1 MQKLVNNNQLI
12 GAIISLLACYLLFP
26 SFFEV
31 SLYPIAKENQMWA
44 SLDPSWASTLN
55 YVNIKELVWGKDFAF
70 TFGPLSYLITRVGW
84 GNHAIN
90 FLLFDFFCSLNFF
103 FLFYSTY
110 INSKYKFFSGLFIF
124 CIALILPHFMGG
136 LSAFVLLAFLLFWI
150 KKSLTTESHLPYIF
164 QTILLAL
171 LFYIKFNTGLISFV
185 LFYSAILFR
194 VVFYR
199 NKMLFFAFYSFLP
212 LIIIFISSFFLK
224 VNLIGY
230 IQTAYYLVS
239 GYNEIMFLKNSFDTV
254 YYFVLLSVIIIVG
267 LSFYYIYKE
276 GKPSLKNNLLLLL
289 LFLIPSFVLF
299 KQCFVRADE
308 SHIREFF
315 FVFQLILFCSTNFL
329 EKINARVSSFIIFV
343 VLGISIY
350 FVNDLSSSPILSPE
364 KINKSKYIAG
374 LLDFTP
380 TSSYKLFPNE
390 NQIPQEIKN
399 YIKQS
404 SVDAYPWY
412 SQMLLE
418 NKLNFTPR
426 PVFQSYTAYTPE
438 LEELNFDHYNSDQAP
453 KYVIYDYLGVDNR
466 YPLFDEPKLN
476 LLLSKNYTCK
486 DTFELNN
493 RKYLVLEKN
502 SSKKIKFIQSSE
514 YAMNIHS
521 QLIPKENTYYK
532 VFLYRNL
539 MGNIVSLA
547 THAPEV
553 YLEIKCKDGTIR
565 RHRTSKPLLES
576 GLFSTHLVEDIND
589 FSNLMNE
596 SGHIK
601 KSISAYYFVA
611 EDFSLFKDKIRI
623 KEFKIV
629 VE

>member
-31 SLYPIAKENQMWA
+31 SLYPIAKENQMYA

-55 YVNIKELVWGKDFAF
+55 YVNIKELLWGKDFAF

-84 GNHAIN
+84 GNNAID
-90 FLLFDFFCSLNFF
+90 FILFDLFCSVNFF
-103 FLFYSTY
+103 ILFYSSY
-110 INSKYKFFSGLFIF
+110 INSKHKVFCLVFIL
-124 CIALILPHFMGG
+124 CVALILPHFLGG

-150 KKSLTTESHLPYIF
+150 KKSLSTESHLPYIF
-164 QTILLAL
+164 QTIILVL
-171 LFYIKFNTGLISFV
+171 LFYIKFNTGLISFF

-194 VVFYR
+194 LIFYR
-199 NKMLFFAFYSFLP
+199 KKILFYSFYLFLP
-212 LIIIFISSFFLK
+212 LVLIYITSFILRVSLY
-224 VNLIGY
+224 GY
-230 IQTAYYLVS
+230 IQSAFYFVS
-239 GYNEIMFLKNSFDTV
+239 GYNEIMYLKTNFDAV
-254 YYFVLLSVIIIVG
+254 YFSVLLSVSIIAG
-267 LSFYYIYKE
+267 LLVYYFYKE
-276 GKPSLKNNLLLLL
+276 GKQNILNNLILLM
-289 LFLIPSFVLF
+289 LFTVPSFVLF

-315 FVFQLILFCSTNFL
+315 FIFPLILFSSTNFL
-329 EKINARVSSFIIFV
+329 EKINIRVSSLLIFLV
-343 VLGISIY
+343 IAISVY
-350 FVNDLSSSPILSPE
+350 FVNDMSPSAFSSVE
-364 KINKSKYIAG
+364 KINKNKYISG
-374 LLDFTP
+374 IINFTP
-380 TSSYKLFPNE
+380 TSSFKLFPNE
-390 NQIPQEIKN
+390 NQIPQKIKN
-399 YIKQS
+399 YINQS

-412 SQMLLE
+412 SQLLLE

-426 PVFQSYTAYTPE
+426 PVFQSYAAYTAK
-438 LEELNFDHYNSDQAP
+438 LAELNFNHYSSESAP
-453 KYVIYDYLGVDNR
+453 KYVIYDYLSIDNR

-486 DTFELNN
+486 DTFVLND
-493 RKYLVLEKN
+493 RKYLVLERY
-502 SSKKIKFIQSSE
+502 STKKIKFIQTSE

-521 QLIPKENTYYK
+521 ELIPKENTYYK
-532 VFLYRNL
+532 VSIYRNL

-547 THAPEV
+547 THAPV
-553 YLEIKCKDGTIR
+553 VNLEIKCTDGTVR
-565 RHRTSKPLLES
+565 SYRTSKSLLES
-576 GLFSTHLVEDIND
+576 GIFSTYLVEDIND

-596 SGHIK
+596 SEQIK
-601 KSISAYYFVA
+601 KSISAYYFVP